1 MTAISCVAIGIAFLL
16 AVTLLVLAGFLLGWV
31 IPALIERSKRAKGAP
46 PPNTG

>member
-16 AVTLLVLAGFLLGWV
+16 AVALLVLAGVLLGWV
-31 IPALIERSKRAKGAP
+31 IPALIERRRRGRGAP